1 MAQIP
6 SAIPFVLRHKCHLS
20 SAMPGLHLWLWQNDE
35 WLLSTFLPPCCPDGS
50 DTLKLAKTL
59 ESGRGWT
66 EGQQTSAAK
75 GSGTAL
81 TAALLPQ
88 VGIRISIN
96 AAAFYTFSGCS
107 DGQLS
112 NCQCLSGLQT
122 NRSFQSMKRSAW
134 MLGLV
139 REGLWGNWSSCPTTK
154 SFF

>member
-1 MAQIP
+1 
-6 SAIPFVLRHKCHLS
+6 
-20 SAMPGLHLWLWQNDE
+20 MPGLHLWLWQNDE

-96 AAAFYTFSGCS
+96 TAAFYTFSGCS

-112 NCQCLSGLQT
+112 NCQCLSGLQGCEHEKI
-122 NRSFQSMKRSAW
+122 SLDAGAGQGGAV
-134 MLGLV
+134 GELV
-139 REGLWGNWSSCPTTK
+139 FLSHH
-154 SFF
+154 

>member
-1 MAQIP
+1 
-6 SAIPFVLRHKCHLS
+6 
-20 SAMPGLHLWLWQNDE
+20 
-35 WLLSTFLPPCCPDGS
+35 
-50 DTLKLAKTL
+50 LKLAKTL

-112 NCQCLSGLQT
+112 NCQCLSGLQGCEHEKI
-122 NRSFQSMKRSAW
+122 SLDAGAGQGGA
-134 MLGLV
+134 GQGGAVGELV
-139 REGLWGNWSSCPTTK
+139 FLSHH
-154 SFF
+154 